1 MVPNSYTVNVQVE
14 CPEDLAE
21 VVGAKR
27 PPTAC
32 PTPRTQKQRL
42 PACRLKQKSQLLFP
56 QVERPGEL
64 TEVVG
69 AKRLSDNVS
78 NILARL
84 EGELDEVDSRIG
96 ESMHVL
102 DLDND
107 GLVSTLSPHL
117 KDLTPLQTAGDG
129 RDAPDFAASDKRIC

>member
-1 MVPNSYTVNVQVE
+1 MSFE
-14 CPEDLAE
+14 AE
-21 VVGAKR
+21 VSTVI
-27 PPTAC
+27 
-32 PTPRTQKQRL
+32 L
-42 PACRLKQKSQLLFP
+42 

-117 KDLTPLQTAGDG
+117 KDLTPFRTGGDG